1 MTQAL
6 RQLWRSV
13 GFRLAFYYGLLVAI
27 TMLAALAIVYMQ
39 TVGVLQQRMV
49 RQVAASMQQLMVRYD
64 ARGAD
69 GVAGEISNALSDG
82 RNSDNEIY
90 LLTDRDGNKRAGNLD
105 QRPSAAPDA
114 GDGVHRRVVRAG
126 QTVVAYIVI
135 RYLPDG
141 GQLVVGHDL
150 RDQESIE
157 SLVASASAAAGIVA
171 VLLLI
176 GGTFVFRQEL
186 ERSVGAVRRTAARI
200 AAGELQER
208 VAPSGQED
216 EFALLEHDIN
226 AMLDRIQSLM
236 DGVRHV
242 SNTIAHN
249 LRTPLTRVLVR
260 LRTVEEAL
268 QAKEGHDPLGPQG
281 PQDHPQRE
289 AVATAIR
296 ELEELA
302 VVFEKLLQIAE
313 VEAGARRQQF
323 APVALHV
330 IADDVAELYEAVAEA
345 RGIVLLREP
354 ADMAVALGDRDLLAG
369 AAANLLDNALKY
381 AGNAME
387 GGTLGTVSPAGGVT
401 GATVRIGTHTVD
413 GRAQLFVQDN
423 GPGIPAAE
431 YERVGVRFHRLDRST
446 PGHGLGLSSV
456 QAVVA
461 LHGGRLQFADA
472 RPGLR
477 ACIDLPMAD
486 D

>member
-1 MTQAL
+1 MTAAL
-6 RQLWRSV
+6 RRLWRSV

-90 LLTDRDGNKRAGNLD
+90 LLTDREGNKLAGNLD
-105 QRPSAAPDA
+105 QMPSQAPDA

-126 QTVVAYIVI
+126 QTVIAYLVM
-135 RYLPDG
+135 RPLPDG
-141 GQLVVGHDL
+141 GLLVVGHDL

-208 VAPSGQED
+208 VEPSGEED

-260 LRTVEEAL
+260 LRAAEA
-268 QAKEGHDPLGPQG
+268 GLGE
-281 PQDHPQRE
+281 DDPQRE

-330 IADDVAELYEAVAEA
+330 IADDVAELYEAVAEL
-345 RGIVLLREP
+345 RGIALLREP
-354 ADMAVALGDRDLLAG
+354 ADMAMALGDRDLLAG

-381 AGNAME
+381 AG
-387 GGTLGTVSPAGGVT
+387 S
-401 GATVRIGTHTVD
+401 GATVRVGTHTVD
-413 GRAQLFVQDN
+413 GRAQLFVQDD
-423 GPGIPAAE
+423 GPGIPYAE
-431 YERVGVRFHRLDRST
+431 HERIGVRFHRLDRSV
-446 PGHGLGLSSV
+446 PGHGLGLASV
-456 QAVVA
+456 LAVVA
-461 LHGGRLQFADA
+461 LHGGRLDFADA
-472 RPGLR
+472 KPGLR
-477 ACIDLPMAD
+477 ACIDLPMSD
-486 D
+486 G

>member
-1 MTQAL
+1 MTAAL
-6 RQLWRSV
+6 RRLWRSV

-69 GVAGEISNALSDG
+69 GVAGEIANALSDG

-90 LLTDRDGNKRAGNLD
+90 LLTDREGRKLAGNLD
-105 QRPSAAPDA
+105 QMPSQAPDA
-114 GDGVHRRVVRAG
+114 GDGVHRRVVRTG
-126 QTVVAYIVI
+126 QTVIAYLVM
-135 RYLPDG
+135 RPLADG
-141 GQLVVGHDL
+141 GMLVVGHDL

-200 AAGELQER
+200 AEGELQER
-208 VAPSGQED
+208 VEPSGEED

-260 LRTVEEAL
+260 LRAVEAGL
-268 QAKEGHDPLGPQG
+268 DAGD
-281 PQDHPQRE
+281 PQRE
-289 AVATAIR
+289 AVSTAIR

-330 IADDVAELYEAVAEA
+330 IADDVAELYEAVAEL

-381 AGNAME
+381 AG
-387 GGTLGTVSPAGGVT
+387 T

-413 GRAQLFVQDN
+413 GRAQLFVQDD
-423 GPGIPAAE
+423 GPGIPQAE
-431 YERVGVRFHRLDRST
+431 HERIGVRFHRLDRSV
-446 PGHGLGLSSV
+446 PGHGLGLASV
-456 QAVVA
+456 LAVVA
-461 LHGGRLQFADA
+461 LHGGRLDFADA
-472 RPGLR
+472 KPGLR

-486 D
+486 G

>member
-1 MTQAL
+1 MIRTL

-49 RQVAASMQQLMVRYD
+49 RQVSASMQQLMVRYD

-69 GVAGEISNALSDG
+69 GVVGEIGYALADG

-90 LLTDRDGNKRAGNLD
+90 LLTDREGRKLAGNLD
-105 QRPSAAPDA
+105 QIPSLAPDA
-114 GDGVHRRVVRAG
+114 GDGVHRRVVRSG
-126 QTVVAYIVI
+126 QSAIGYIVM
-135 RYLPDG
+135 RHLSDG
-141 GQLVVGHDL
+141 GLLVVGHDL

-208 VAPSGQED
+208 VAPSGEED

-260 LRTVEEAL
+260 LRAVEQE
-268 QAKEGHDPLGPQG
+268 LGAG
-281 PQDHPQRE
+281 DPQRE

-323 APVALHV
+323 AQVALHV
-330 IADDVAELYEAVAEA
+330 IADDVAELYEAVAEM
-345 RGIVLLREP
+345 RGITLLREP
-354 ADMAVALGDRDLLAG
+354 ADRAFALGDRDLLAG

-381 AGNAME
+381 AG
-387 GGTLGTVSPAGGVT
+387 G

-423 GPGIPAAE
+423 GPGVPPTE
-431 YERVGVRFHRLDRST
+431 FERIGVRFHRLDRST
-446 PGHGLGLSSV
+446 PGHGLGLASV

-461 LHGGRLQFADA
+461 LHGGKLQLGDA
-472 RPGLR
+472 APGLR
-477 ACIDLPMAD
+477 VCIDLPMAGD
-486 D
+486 

>member
-1 MTQAL
+1 MTRTL

-90 LLTDRDGNKRAGNLD
+90 LLTDRAGNKRAGNLD
-105 QRPSAAPDA
+105 QIPSAAPDA

-126 QTVVAYIVI
+126 QTVIAYIVL
-135 RYLPDG
+135 RPLPDG

-208 VAPSGQED
+208 VAPSGEED

-260 LRTVEEAL
+260 LRTVETAL
-268 QAKEGHDPLGPQG
+268 QA
-281 PQDHPQRE
+281 QDPQRE

-330 IADDVAELYEAVAEA
+330 IADDVAELYEAVAEMQ
-345 RGIVLLREP
+345 GIALLREP
-354 ADMAVALGDRDLLAG
+354 ADIAVALGDRDLLAG

-381 AGNAME
+381 AG
-387 GGTLGTVSPAGGVT
+387 T

-413 GRAQLFVQDN
+413 GRAQLFVQDD

-431 YERVGVRFHRLDRST
+431 HERIGVRFHRLDRST
-446 PGHGLGLSSV
+446 PGHGLGLASV

>member
-105 QRPSAAPDA
+105 QMPSAAPDA

-135 RYLPDG
+135 RHLPDG

-268 QAKEGHDPLGPQG
+268 QPKE
-281 PQDHPQRE
+281 DHPQRE

-387 GGTLGTVSPAGGVT
+387 GGTGGPGGGGT

-431 YERVGVRFHRLDRST
+431 YERIGVRFHRLDRST
-446 PGHGLGLSSV
+446 PGHGLGLASV

>member
-1 MTQAL
+1 MIKTL

-49 RQVAASMQQLMVRYD
+49 RQVTTSVQQLMVRYD

-69 GVAGEISNALSDG
+69 GVAGEIGFALSDG

-90 LLTDRDGNKRAGNLD
+90 LLTDREGRKLAGNLD
-105 QRPSAAPDA
+105 QVPSMTPDA
-114 GDGVHRRVVRAG
+114 GDGVHRRVVRSG
-126 QTVVAYIVI
+126 QSAIGYLVM
-135 RYLPDG
+135 RHLPDG
-141 GQLVVGHDL
+141 GLLVVGHDL

-216 EFALLEHDIN
+216 EFALLENDIN

-260 LRTVEEAL
+260 LRAVEQE
-268 QAKEGHDPLGPQG
+268 LGA
-281 PQDHPQRE
+281 DNVQRQ

-296 ELEELA
+296 ELDELA

-330 IADDVAELYEAVAEA
+330 IADDVVELYEAVAEA
-345 RGIVLLREP
+345 QGIALLREP
-354 ADMAVALGDRDLLAG
+354 ADIAVALGDRDLLAG

-381 AGNAME
+381 AG
-387 GGTLGTVSPAGGVT
+387 S
-401 GATVRIGTHTVD
+401 GATVRVGTHTVD

-431 YERVGVRFHRLDRST
+431 HERIGVRFHRLDRST
-446 PGHGLGLSSV
+446 PGHGLGLASV

-461 LHGGRLQFADA
+461 LHGGRLQLVDA
-472 RPGLR
+472 APGLR
-477 ACIDLPMAD
+477 VCIDLPVAGD
-486 D
+486 

>member
-1 MTQAL
+1 MTRTL

-49 RQVAASMQQLMVRYD
+49 RQVEASVQQLMVRYD

-69 GVAGEISNALSDG
+69 GVAAEISNALSDG

-90 LLTDRDGNKRAGNLD
+90 LLTDRAGNKRAGNLD
-105 QRPSAAPDA
+105 QMPSAAPDA

-126 QTVVAYIVI
+126 QTVIAYIVL
-135 RYLPDG
+135 RPLPDG

-208 VAPSGQED
+208 VAPSGEED

-260 LRTVEEAL
+260 LRAVEAAL
-268 QAKEGHDPLGPQG
+268 QA
-281 PQDHPQRE
+281 QDPQRE

-330 IADDVAELYEAVAEA
+330 IADDVAELYEAVAEMQ
-345 RGIVLLREP
+345 GIALLREP
-354 ADMAVALGDRDLLAG
+354 ADLAVALGDRDLLAG

-381 AGNAME
+381 AG
-387 GGTLGTVSPAGGVT
+387 T

-431 YERVGVRFHRLDRST
+431 YERIGVRFHRLDRST
-446 PGHGLGLSSV
+446 PGHGLGLASV

-477 ACIDLPMAD
+477 ACIDLPMAQD
-486 D
+486 

>member
-1 MTQAL
+1 MTQTL

-49 RQVAASMQQLMVRYD
+49 RQVATSMQQLMVRYD

-105 QRPSAAPDA
+105 QMPSAAPDA

-135 RYLPDG
+135 RHLPDG

-208 VAPSGQED
+208 VAPSGQDD

-260 LRTVEEAL
+260 LRAVEGAL
-268 QAKEGHDPLGPQG
+268 QAQDGKDPQG
-281 PQDHPQRE
+281 PQDPQRE

-354 ADMAVALGDRDLLAG
+354 VEMAVALGDRDLLAG

-381 AGNAME
+381 AGNSID
-387 GGTLGTVSPAGGVT
+387 GGT
-401 GATVRIGTHTVD
+401 GATGAIVRIGTHTVD

-431 YERVGVRFHRLDRST
+431 YERIGVRFHRLDRST
-446 PGHGLGLSSV
+446 PGHGLGLASV

-477 ACIDLPMAD
+477 AFIDLPMAD

>member
-1 MTQAL
+1 MTWSL
-6 RQLWRSV
+6 RQLWRSI

-27 TMLAALAIVYMQ
+27 TMLAALAIIYMQ

-49 RQVAASMQQLMVRYD
+49 RQVAASMQQLMVRHE
-64 ARGAD
+64 ARGTD
-69 GVAGEISNALSDG
+69 GMAGEIANALSDG

-90 LLTDRDGNKRAGNLD
+90 LLTDGEGNRRAGNLD
-105 QRPSAAPDA
+105 QMPSLTPDA

-126 QTVVAYIVI
+126 QTVIAYLVM
-135 RYLPDG
+135 RPLPDG
-141 GQLVVGHDL
+141 GMLVVGHDL

-208 VAPSGQED
+208 VARSGQEGRED
-216 EFALLEHDIN
+216 EFALLEQDIN

-242 SNTIAHN
+242 SNTIAHD

-260 LRTVEEAL
+260 LRTVEVGLDGAN
-268 QAKEGHDPLGPQG
+268 A
-281 PQDHPQRE
+281 PQRE
-289 AVATAIR
+289 SVATAIR

-302 VVFEKLLQIAE
+302 VMFEKLLQIAE

-330 IADDVAELYEAVAEA
+330 IADDVAELYEAVAEMQ
-345 RGIVLLREP
+345 GIALLREP
-354 ADMAVALGDRDLLAG
+354 ADHAVALGDRDLLAG

-381 AGNAME
+381 AAN
-387 GGTLGTVSPAGGVT
+387 GGK
-401 GATVRIGTHTVD
+401 GATVRVGTHTVD
-413 GRAQLFVQDN
+413 GRAQLVVQDD
-423 GPGIPAAE
+423 GPGIPSAE
-431 YERVGVRFHRLDRST
+431 YEHLGVRFHRLDRST
-446 PGHGLGLSSV
+446 PGHGLGLASV

-461 LHGGRLQFADA
+461 LHGGRLQFSDA

-477 ACIDLPMAD
+477 ACIDLPTAD
-486 D
+486 S